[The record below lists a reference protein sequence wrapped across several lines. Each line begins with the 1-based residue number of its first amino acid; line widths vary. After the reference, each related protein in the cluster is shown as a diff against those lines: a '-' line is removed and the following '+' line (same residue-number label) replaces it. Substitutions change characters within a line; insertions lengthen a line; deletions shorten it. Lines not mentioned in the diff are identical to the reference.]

1 MFVITSLQF
10 FLYSERKKNELSS
23 KMNRKMLENEKEKK
37 DVENEKEKVMNN
49 TWEFNGPCRTFA

>member
-1 MFVITSLQF
+1 
-10 FLYSERKKNELSS
+10 
-23 KMNRKMLENEKEKK
+23 MNRKMLENEKEKK

>member
-10 FLYSERKKNELSS
+10 FLVFRTKKNELSS

-37 DVENEKEKVMNN
+37 DVENEKEKVLN
-49 TWEFNGPCRTFA
+49 EQYLRV